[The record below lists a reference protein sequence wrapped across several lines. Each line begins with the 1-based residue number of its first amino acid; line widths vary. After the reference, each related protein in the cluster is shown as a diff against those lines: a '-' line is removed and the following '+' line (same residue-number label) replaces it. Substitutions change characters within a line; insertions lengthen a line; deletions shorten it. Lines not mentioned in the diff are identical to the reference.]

1 MIRMIPKAI
10 LLSATALTLVAAP
23 ILLNQSGLTDI
34 SAYAANN
41 GKGKSE
47 GNGKSDKSDK
57 SDKSEKSSNK
67 SSEKSKGSKKVAS
80 TVDERVAAKPEKAK
94 NLNAQLGRLNSL
106 NRNINGLMNS
116 SSKNMALVREYVQA
130 GADLQAASDELLL
143 AQGDLDL
150 AEAALDQVVL
160 DATVGLVA
168 YDGTDVYA
176 APTLESLN
184 DRLAVLNDPVLTD
197 LTDPAAQA
205 ELDALVAALDA
216 IDASPEAVAVADQQ
230 AIVDDLQAVVDGLTD
245 ATSEES
251 LREALL
257 AAANAN
263 RVEAAGGDAYL
274 TPEIM
279 DWATVRIDALTDAY
293 IAQQ

>member
-1 MIRMIPKAI
+1 MIRMIPKTI
-10 LLSATALTLVAAP
+10 LLGATALTLVAAP

-34 SAYAANN
+34 SAYAGDN
-41 GKGKSE
+41 GKDKNKDK
-47 GNGKSDKSDK
+47 GNSDKSDK
-57 SDKSEKSSNK
+57 AEKSSNK
-67 SSEKSKGSKKVAS
+67 SSEKSKATKKVA
-80 TVDERVAAKPEKAK
+80 TATDLDVAAKPDKVK

-143 AQGDLDL
+143 AEGELDV

-160 DATVGLVA
+160 DTTAGLVA
-168 YDGTDVYA
+168 YDGTDVYT
-176 APTLESLN
+176 APTLESLG
-184 DRLAVLNDPVLTD
+184 DRLVVLNDPLQTD
-197 LTDPAAQA
+197 LTDPAALA
-205 ELDALVAALDA
+205 ERDALVGALDA
-216 IDASPEAVAVADQQ
+216 IEASPEAVAVADQQ
-230 AIVDDLQAVVDGLTD
+230 VIVDGLQAEVDDLTD

-251 LREALL
+251 LRAALL